1 MMLAF
6 LVSIRE
12 RLGECKGQSMAEYAM
27 ILAAV
32 AVVVYSV
39 YQSLGNGIGNAVG
52 NVTNSL

>member
-32 AVVVYSV
+32 AVVVYAA